1 MSHHKL
7 IYDKDGNDIGFLR
20 ITNEGEVLSVWID
33 NNGFMGLFNPETRQ
47 QSLDR
52 YTR

>member
-7 IYDKDGNDIGFLR
+7 IYDTDGKKVGFMR

-33 NNGFMGLFNPETRQ
+33 SKGFMGLFNPETKQ
-47 QSLDR
+47 QSLNE